1 MRLKISTFILGLG
14 LLMNSVTADAVTI
27 TQSYNS
33 GPATL
38 EGNIF
43 FLTALL
49 GGFVIW
55 GLYQLSLKLGWIQ
68 DEATN

>member
-33 GPATL
+33 GPATDL
-38 EGNIF
+38 GNIVYISAWVSG
-43 FLTALL
+43 FLA
-49 GGFVIW
+49 W
-55 GLYQLSLKLGWIQ
+55 GMYQLALKLGWIQ

>member
-1 MRLKISTFILGLG
+1 
-14 LLMNSVTADAVTI
+14 MNSVTADAVTI

-43 FLTALL
+43 YLTALL

-55 GLYQLSLKLGWIQ
+55 GLYQISLKLGWIQ